1 MGEAMNPAI
10 ISLFMRNIN
19 PEAIKLQLAVVNKFN
34 KSGIKHYPILTDH
47 NPGYSMDLGVEA
59 MRKAGHDTIMYLDV
73 DALPLND
80 SALDYFFEQAY
91 AGKVIGSAQRSG
103 HIDNGEHIF
112 AAPHNVTFTLE
123 TYDKVGK
130 PSFLPNV
137 RGDVAEELTWKAE
150 ENNIP
155 VEILMPIRFDA
166 PPIRMD
172 WEPKDAPPYWDL
184 GKDKPRYGIGTTF
197 GNEKGEMFW
206 HMFQSFYPGQHER
219 FVKKCEEILNG

>member
-1 MGEAMNPAI
+1 MNPAI
-10 ISLFMRNIN
+10 VSLFMRNIN
-19 PEAIKLQLAVVNKFN
+19 PEAVKLQLAVVKKFN
-34 KSGIKHYPILTDH
+34 KSDVKHYPILTDH

-59 MRKAGHDTIMYLDV
+59 MRKAGHDAVMFLDI
-73 DALPLND
+73 DALPLTD
-80 SALDYFFEQAY
+80 FALDYLFEQAY
-91 AGKVIGSAQRSG
+91 AGKLIGSAQRSG

-123 TYDKVGK
+123 IYDKVGK

-150 ENNIP
+150 ESNIP
-155 VEILMPIRFDA
+155 LEVLMPTRFDA

-197 GNEKGEMFW
+197 GNEKGELFW
-206 HMFQSFYPGQHER
+206 HMFQSFHPGQHER

>member
-1 MGEAMNPAI
+1 MKPAI
-10 ISLFMRNIN
+10 VSLFMRNIN
-19 PEAIKLQLAVVNKFN
+19 PQAVKLQIAVVNKFN
-34 KSGIKHYPILTDH
+34 KSSIQHYPILTDH

-59 MRKAGHDTIMYLDV
+59 MRKAGHDAVMFLDI
-73 DALPLND
+73 DALPLTD
-80 SALDYFFEQAY
+80 FALDYLFEQAY
-91 AGKVIGSAQRSG
+91 AGKLIGSAQRSG

-123 TYDKVGK
+123 TYDKIGK
-130 PSFLPNV
+130 PSFLPNI

-150 ENNIP
+150 ESNIP
-155 VEILMPIRFDA
+155 VEILMPTRFDA

-197 GNEKGEMFW
+197 GNEKGELFW
-206 HMFQSFYPGQHER
+206 HMFQSFHPGQHER